1 MLNSLRIFVECNSS
15 GEEFHTLVPMK
26 DVDFK
31 PKFVVL
37 LSGTTSFLVR
47 LKFFTLRTTNKSLN
61 IYSGS
66 MPFTALKISI
76 YKVAQS
82 LAILYIV
89 DHLIP
94 VALFL

>member
-1 MLNSLRIFVECNSS
+1 
-15 GEEFHTLVPMK
+15 MK

-37 LSGTTSFLVR
+37 LSGTT
-47 LKFFTLRTTNKSLN
+47 TNKSLN

-66 MPFTALKISI
+66 MSFTALKISI